1 MTVIHSENIL
11 LENIYVNSTDYEH
24 AVDFDFSSLNV
35 RKITNHEILLDEIKL
50 FKDIAN
56 VICRLMGRTQSMSTI
71 SRSETGSWTMVTTVF
86 L

>member
-1 MTVIHSENIL
+1 MIHSENIL

-24 AVDFDFSSLNV
+24 AVGFDFSSLNV
-35 RKITNHEILLDEIKL
+35 RKITNQRGSFDILNF

-56 VICRLMGRTQSMSTI
+56 AVCRLMGRTQSMSTTSHSAI
-71 SRSETGSWTMVTTVF
+71 GSLTMATTVF